1 MNDEPQI
8 MSTADR
14 LIYMAHQIAR
24 NLETMGDAKA
34 VEALAEHLASFWD
47 PRMKEQIIAMVSEQ
61 PGRFSPIVAAAVA
74 RLAGTRPVPQDQ
86 ATPFNA
92 VNEAG
97 HCDAG

>member
-14 LIYMAHQIAR
+14 LVYMAHQIAR

-47 PRMKEQIIAMVSEQ
+47 PRMKERIIAMASAQ
-61 PGRFSPIVAAAVA
+61 PGRFSPIFTAAVA